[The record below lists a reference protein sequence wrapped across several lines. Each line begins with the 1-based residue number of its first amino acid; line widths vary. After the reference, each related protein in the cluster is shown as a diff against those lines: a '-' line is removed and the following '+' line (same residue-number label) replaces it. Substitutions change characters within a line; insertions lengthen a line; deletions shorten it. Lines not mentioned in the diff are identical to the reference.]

1 MQDGIMVVYGGYDG
15 KETFGDVWKLQTS
28 DWTWQQMATSGQCL
42 EEHVG
47 ASRLASVAEFS
58 SIA

>member
-1 MQDGIMVVYGGYDG
+1 MVVYGGYDG
-15 KETFGDVWKLQTS
+15 KETFGDVWKLQTC

-42 EEHVG
+42 EEHV
-47 ASRLASVAEFS
+47 AAFSWLTVVAEYS